1 MNIERRIYDYDEV
14 KENLRLKLIN
24 RELNSKL
31 LEKVPHQDF
40 LDLAVI
46 VTLEYDLEEGI
57 SSSTYINYDFL
68 KIWKKSFEEVY
79 KEAYHQFISDDP
91 VIKSICEVLS
101 GFIRTEMSYLDD
113 LSLYV
118 LTNKKGVNGAVQM
131 LKEHVLQDFANKH
144 NSDVFVIPSSIHEVL
159 LYPVKDNVTKEEVT
173 YIVQCV
179 NTTEVKPKDVLSDH
193 VYVYKNKKGL
203 SL

>member
-31 LEKVPHQDF
+31 LEKVPYRDF

-46 VTLEYDLEEGI
+46 VTLEYDLKEGI

-68 KIWKKSFEEVY
+68 KMWKKSFEEVY
-79 KEAYHQFISDDP
+79 KEAYHKFISDDP
-91 VIKSICEVLS
+91 VIKSICKVLS
-101 GFIRTEMSYLDD
+101 GFIKTEMSYLDD
-113 LSLYV
+113 LPLYV
-118 LTNKKGVNGAVQM
+118 LTNKKGVNGAGQM
-131 LKEHVLQDFANKH
+131 LKEHVLQDFAGKY
-144 NSDVFVIPSSIHEVL
+144 NSDIFVIPSSIHGVL
-159 LYPVKDNVTKEEVT
+159 LYPVKDNVTKEEFT

-179 NTTEVKPKDVLSDH
+179 NTTEVKPKDVLSNH